1 MTRKEAYKYGIQLL
15 EEAGVQEAELDAWIL
30 LEEAT
35 QVTRAA
41 YYADSHKMIAE
52 EAKTQYMQWL
62 AKRAMRI
69 PLQHI
74 LGYQE
79 FMGMKFMIT
88 PDVLIPR
95 WDTETLVEYVEMQL
109 QSKAQSKVL
118 DMCTGSGCILLSL
131 MKRNSEIIGTAVDIS
146 NAALDIARKNAKQL
160 CVDADFV
167 QSDLFEKIQGVYDV
181 IVSNPP
187 YIKEDEIAQLEKEVR
202 NFDPLIALSGGEDGL
217 AFYRRIVDESCA
229 YLVQGGSL
237 VLEIG
242 CEQAQ
247 DVSEMMKRRGFEEL
261 QILKDLAGLD
271 RIVHGVYNK

>member
-1 MTRKEAYKYGIQLL
+1 MTLNEAYKYGIQLL
-15 EEAGVQEAELDAWIL
+15 EEAGVTEAALDAWLL

-35 QVTRAA
+35 EVTRAL
-41 YYADSHKMIAE
+41 YYADSQKVIAK
-52 EAKTQYMQWL
+52 EAKNQYMKWL
-62 AKRAMRI
+62 DKRAMRI

-79 FMGMKFMIT
+79 FMGLTFMVT

-95 WDTETLVEYVEMQL
+95 QDTETLVEYAQML
-109 QSKAQSKVL
+109 LRNKAESKVL
-118 DMCTGSGCILLSL
+118 DMCTGSGCIILSL
-131 MKRNSEIIGTAVDIS
+131 MKRNKEIAGTAVDIS
-146 NAALDIARKNAKQL
+146 HAALDVAAKNAKQL
-160 CVDADFV
+160 DVHVDFV
-167 QSDLFEKIQGVYDV
+167 QSNLFENVKGAYDV

-187 YIKEDEIAQLEKEVR
+187 YIKEAEIMQLEKEVQ
-202 NFDPLIALSGGEDGL
+202 NFDPFIALSGGKDGL
-217 AFYRRIVDESCA
+217 DFYQVIVAESRK

-247 DVSEMMKRRGFEEL
+247 DVSEMMKLRGFEE
-261 QILKDLAGLD
+261 IKVRKDLAGLD